1 MDNLI
6 QQAGGY
12 ENVGFI
18 PKDLYNH
25 IVADRNS
32 NMCDGDA
39 ECALAYLQAKVDMD
53 SSFFYRYTVDKESR
67 LANLFWTDSQS
78 RLDYEC
84 FGDVLAFD
92 TT

>member
-32 NMCDGDA
+32 NMRDG
-39 ECALAYLQAKVDMD
+39 
-53 SSFFYRYTVDKESR
+53 
-67 LANLFWTDSQS
+67 N
-78 RLDYEC
+78 
-84 FGDVLAFD
+84 
-92 TT
+92 